1 MPLADVSGVPIEKRF
16 LFRGVPIPP
25 SSLSKSN
32 GGFRP
37 FSSLAKLSFS
47 TLRQYLLLRLG
58 RPECQIN
65 NDYLTAIR
73 ATFVSERYRKQDKS
87 LENDFTKRS
96 VADADRANNSIPPDN
111 EAEERSEVDCTDV
124 RVRSF
129 RHNVGEACGNTSSSL
144 VVTLARGKR
153 ESERKGNPP
162 INTGQSPNSDDRANN
177 KVELV
182 NELARGSGS
191 LQKMKA

>member
-1 MPLADVSGVPIEKRF
+1 MPLADISEVPNKKRF
-16 LFRGVPIPP
+16 LSRGVPIPP

-47 TLRQYLLLRLG
+47 TPLALL
-58 RPECQIN
+58 PEGSTSAEPTSPARKTRM
-65 NDYLTAIR
+65 L
-73 ATFVSERYRKQDKS
+73 ATKPLSLRKQDKS

-111 EAEERSEVDCTDV
+111 EAEEKWSYHV

-129 RHNVGEACGNTSSSL
+129 RRAVGEVCGNTSSS
-144 VVTLARGKR
+144 VLARGKR

-162 INTGQSPNSDDRANN
+162 VNTGPSQNSDNRANN
-177 KVELV
+177 TVEEV
-182 NELARGSGS
+182 NEPARRSGL

>member
-1 MPLADVSGVPIEKRF
+1 M
-16 LFRGVPIPP
+16 
-25 SSLSKSN
+25 
-32 GGFRP
+32 
-37 FSSLAKLSFS
+37 
-47 TLRQYLLLRLG
+47 TLQSELVDCNFYSAAG
-58 RPECQIN
+58 QIN

-73 ATFVSERYRKQDKS
+73 ATFISERYRKQDKS

-111 EAEERSEVDCTDV
+111 EAEERSEVDSTDV

-129 RHNVGEACGNTSSSL
+129 RRNVGEACGNTSSS
-144 VVTLARGKR
+144 VLAR
-153 ESERKGNPP
+153 ERKGNPP

-177 KVELV
+177 KVEEV

>member
-16 LFRGVPIPP
+16 LFTGVPIPP

-111 EAEERSEVDCTDV
+111 EAEEKSEVDSTDV

-129 RHNVGEACGNTSSSL
+129 RRNVGEACGNTSSS
-144 VVTLARGKR
+144 VLARGTR

-177 KVELV
+177 KVEEV